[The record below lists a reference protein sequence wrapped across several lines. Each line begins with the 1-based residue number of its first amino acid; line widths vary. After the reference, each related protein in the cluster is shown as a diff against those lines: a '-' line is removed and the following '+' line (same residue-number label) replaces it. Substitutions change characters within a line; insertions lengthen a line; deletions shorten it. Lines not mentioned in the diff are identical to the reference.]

1 MADGINDN
9 RSHCNGLFN
18 FTLRGFTE
26 IFKKI
31 LASLLI
37 TLFLSNQV
45 AAIYPHPVSISSALV
60 ELSPQRVRVELQ
72 IMLEDLVLYH
82 NLAADG
88 EMNYSISDL
97 TAAAHK
103 HRQFVK
109 DYFSILDVDG
119 NRLLGKIEDEVFE
132 QIGTEPVPQGELM
145 KRSISF
151 LLHYDLEQEK
161 PQYLTFLQTFGG
173 PKSALPSMMDLYIT
187 RNEMFEE
194 SAQIAFNRPHT
205 VKIDWS
211 HNPEGKKLSLAEL
224 RQIRREQLRDRLGI
238 GSFSGLYSFLY
249 INRFEVRHEVL
260 IPLMTLDHFV
270 PIERAD
276 QDFLEIEEQ
285 LANKPAIQEFFETH
299 GQVLINDVNIT
310 PKVQRISFFSLD
322 ISDFALNAEPR
333 RIGVH
338 QGRVGVIISYPSSKT
353 PEKVSVE
360 WDKFNEFAPFID
372 MTLLIGTAAPERTYF
387 HPQATKYE
395 WQGSL
400 TGSVPLPIKATLK
413 LNDQTNRIKVTQSLL
428 ENIYRAFD
436 FRQDDEVYDSLAS
449 CVKGSLLRDLYLQ
462 IKRSLILAEQGG
474 DLSHV
479 LAVEVL
485 SSKPIEDQSA
495 VYDTTWKVTS
505 VSEHWGHIHK
515 RTSEYRAEMNISQHE
530 GNWKLDKFLQLDE
543 KRLSFETSIRGNDK
557 AK

>member
-1 MADGINDN
+1 
-9 RSHCNGLFN
+9 
-18 FTLRGFTE
+18 
-26 IFKKI
+26 
-31 LASLLI
+31 
-37 TLFLSNQV
+37 
-45 AAIYPHPVSISSALV
+45 
-60 ELSPQRVRVELQ
+60 
-72 IMLEDLVLYH
+72 
-82 NLAADG
+82 
-88 EMNYSISDL
+88 
-97 TAAAHK
+97 
-103 HRQFVK
+103 
-109 DYFSILDVDG
+109 
-119 NRLLGKIEDEVFE
+119 
-132 QIGTEPVPQGELM
+132 
-145 KRSISF
+145 
-151 LLHYDLEQEK
+151 
-161 PQYLTFLQTFGG
+161 
-173 PKSALPSMMDLYIT
+173 
-187 RNEMFEE
+187 
-194 SAQIAFNRPHT
+194 

>member
-97 TAAAHK
+97 TAAAQK

-515 RTSEYRAEMNISQHE
+515 RTSEYRAELNISQHE